1 MQVIYLNGQNVLQK
15 LNQIKNKKIG
25 IADGMSYGIVLSLI
39 VLSVLLLLSS

>member
-1 MQVIYLNGQNVLQK
+1 MQVINLNGQNVLQK

-25 IADGMSYGIVLSLI
+25 TADSMSYGIVLSLI